1 MFQSKLTKGL
11 ALIIVS
17 WIITRVAVSYAHP
30 APGMSPQ
37 EIWRVMSMGLR
48 AVVVAAFIMLGYGVG
63 ILIEAV
69 RSRFGKG

>member
-48 AVVVAAFIMLGYGVG
+48 AVVVAAFIMLGYGLG
-63 ILIEAV
+63 MALKALGNLFK
-69 RSRFGKG
+69 RS